1 MVETGNDERCST
13 SALELETLE
22 TRLTVESLSLKELL
36 YAMDMPMTTSRLGL
50 CPGKQTCIPCMSAW
64 LTCYRHTIEFAC
76 GETFIHRLSHPGHA
90 PTWSRVQCKVP
101 SGASSRQAS
110 PRCEPH
116 PSFMVVGILVRDPG
130 LELLSEMEG
139 LQMIKKCN
147 TKLPIWS
154 PRADTDFQGD
164 CAICTIRR
172 VIARLSDVGGQVWSD
187 NEVDVEYSHSRQHRY
202 IPWTNDDN
210 GMLMVAFMSIDS
222 NTVLVSPCSSSIIMG
237 RG

>member
-1 MVETGNDERCST
+1 MESCALVETGNDERCST

-36 YAMDMPMTTSRLGL
+36 YAMDMTMTTSRLGL

-64 LTCYRHTIEFAC
+64 LTCYRHIIESAC
-76 GETFIHRLSHPGHA
+76 GEIFIHRLSHPGHA

-116 PSFMVVGILVRDPG
+116 PSFMAVGILVRDPG

-172 VIARLSDVGGQVWSD
+172 VIARLSDVGGQ
-187 NEVDVEYSHSRQHRY
+187 HRY

-210 GMLMVAFMSIDS
+210 GMLIVAFMSIDS